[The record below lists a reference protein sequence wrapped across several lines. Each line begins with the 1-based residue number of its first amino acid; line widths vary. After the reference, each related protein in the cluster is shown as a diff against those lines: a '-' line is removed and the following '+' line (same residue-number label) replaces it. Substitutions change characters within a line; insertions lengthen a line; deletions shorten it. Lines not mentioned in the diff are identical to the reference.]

1 MDRRKYNF
9 QLVLG
14 RPSKQP
20 IKIKSSE
27 GRREKKSL
35 DSLPCSHTLSPPPP
49 LNKELKQKD
58 CFLHLCVRM
67 CRTMSV
73 KSLLFA
79 FLQGLTSNKITGAKK
94 KKTGRKD
101 AKQCEQ
107 IKEKKK
113 EACPKSAGSGESETT
128 SVGQA
133 GTTLGK
139 EDHTGTNF

>member
-1 MDRRKYNF
+1 
-9 QLVLG
+9 
-14 RPSKQP
+14 
-20 IKIKSSE
+20 
-27 GRREKKSL
+27 
-35 DSLPCSHTLSPPPP
+35 
-49 LNKELKQKD
+49 
-58 CFLHLCVRM
+58 M

-79 FLQGLTSNKITGAKK
+79 FLQGLTSNEITGAKK

-113 EACPKSAGSGESETT
+113 KEACPKSAGGGESETLFGTT